1 MVEMVRAD
9 RRAGRSPARIALPL
23 APRLLLFAAALL
35 ASPGSLQAA
44 PSAVERIRARGQLTY
59 AGDLQ
64 GGEPY
69 VFRDPRDPSRLMG
82 FEVEL
87 AEALARQLGVKAV
100 FTQND
105 WNNLVPSLERGDF
118 DIAMNGLEDSQALR
132 DRALVSHGYAGFRE
146 QLVVRTGSPMRTL
159 ESLHGQR
166 VGTLGQSLAPQ
177 LLRHQPVTL
186 KLYEGQDEPYSDLL
200 NGRLEAVL
208 LDSVIATHYGLTK
221 PGLELADPDL
231 GRGTYVIA
239 VRKSEPDLRDALN
252 QGLGELRA
260 NGQLAAILAKWKI
273 EDASIAGGAIGLSP
287 PGGAAG
293 ESAGVGTSQ
302 SPTSKVQSPPSD
314 TEVPQTRFDRAQLWL
329 FVRGALITLFV
340 TFLAMALAAP
350 LGLLLALM
358 RLYGSAPLRF
368 LSNTYV
374 EMLRGTPVL
383 LQLYLLY
390 YGLAPIIHL
399 NALTAAVLGLGLNY
413 GAYEAEVHRAAIGAV
428 PLGQGEAASALGMSR
443 LMALRLVILPQSL
456 RWALPAMT
464 NDLIALLKDSSLIS
478 VITVVELTKQMT
490 ITAVDVRSWALPGLV
505 CAGFY
510 FAMSWPL
517 GRLAMW
523 LEERLAQ
530 AGEESVTGV
539 DTVAVPTLATQT
551 IAPPES
557 AAVPQPVPQ
566 GIRIKTVGLEKN
578 YGARLVLAGIDAQVA
593 AGETI
598 ALVGPSGG
606 GKSTF
611 LRCLNGLHPFN
622 RGKLEVAGLDIPP
635 GTKPESALLRPL
647 RVRVGM
653 VFQGFHLFPHLSAL
667 ENICLGPLAVKGESR
682 SVVEERA
689 LALLGKVGLRD
700 RAHALPA
707 MLSGGQQQ
715 RVAIARALA
724 MLPEVLL
731 LDEPTSALDPQMR
744 GEVLAVLRD
753 LAKEGKTTMLVVTH
767 EMAFARA
774 VASRVWVFDNGKLV
788 EDGPPGEVCEN
799 PQSERARAFFGTS
812 GATSPPR

>member
-1 MVEMVRAD
+1 MVLMVQVASRFVFSA
-9 RRAGRSPARIALPL
+9 
-23 APRLLLFAAALL
+23 FAFVIFFVG
-35 ASPGSLQAA
+35 SGSLEAA
-44 PSAVERIRARGQLTY
+44 PSAVDRIRARGQITY

-69 VFRDPRDPSRLMG
+69 VFRDPRDPSKLMG

-87 AEALARQLGVKAV
+87 AEALARHLGVKAV

-118 DIAMNGLEDSQALR
+118 DIAMNGLEDSQVLR

-159 ESLHGQR
+159 ESLHGRR
-166 VGTLGQSLAPQ
+166 VGTLGQSLAHQ
-177 LLRHQPVTL
+177 LLRHQPIVL

-208 LDSVIATHYGLTK
+208 LDSVIATRYGLTR

-239 VRKSEPDLRDALN
+239 VRKSEPELRDALN
-252 QGLGELRA
+252 QGLEELRA
-260 NGQLAAILAKWKI
+260 NGQLAAILTKWKI

-287 PGGAAG
+287 PGGAISARSTAP
-293 ESAGVGTSQ
+293 SAGTSN
-302 SPTSKVQSPPSD
+302 D
-314 TEVPQTRFDRAQLWL
+314 DEVPQTQVDRAQLGL
-329 FVRGALITLFV
+329 FVRGALTTLFV

-358 RLYGSAPLRF
+358 RLYGSAPLRL

-390 YGLAPIIHL
+390 SGLAPIIHL
-399 NALTAAVLGLGLNY
+399 SALTAAVLGLGLNY

-428 PLGQGEAASALGMSR
+428 PLGQSEAASALGMSR
-443 LMALRLVILPQSL
+443 LLALRLVILPQSL
-456 RWALPAMT
+456 RTALPAMT

-530 AGEESVTGV
+530 GSDEPVTRV
-539 DTVAVPTLATQT
+539 DKVAVPTIATQT
-551 IAPPES
+551 ITPPDN
-557 AAVPQPVPQ
+557 AAAPQPAQ
-566 GIRIKTVGLEKN
+566 GIRIKTIALEKN

-635 GTKPESALLRPL
+635 ETKPESALLRPL

-667 ENICLGPLAVKGESR
+667 ENICLGPLAVKGEPR

-700 RAHALPA
+700 RANALPA

-753 LAKEGKTTMLVVTH
+753 LAKEGKTTMLIVTH

-788 EDGPPGEVCEN
+788 EDGPPREVCEN
-799 PQSERARAFFGTS
+799 PQSERGRAFFSNRGL
-812 GATSPPR
+812 ATNPPR